1 MMTEGF
7 ECYTARTCTVCRVI
21 TMIVTMSNDELMTKN
36 FSVSMH

>member
-7 ECYTARTCTVCRVI
+7 KCYTAQTCTVCRAI
-21 TMIVTMSNDELMTKN
+21 TMIVTMSNDELMMKI